1 MDESTIDDLL
11 ASSQDMKM
19 SALYDKAVNSLYEF
33 DKYILGNGLME
44 EHTHG
49 GLCAFVESL
58 MCDPMPR
65 VEYLEKH
72 SVDFTGS
79 GALSRDIKIFDRH
92 YDINEMNKKFRLIL
106 MPRGS
111 FKTTVVTIGFTLQ
124 TLLRDPN
131 IRILVDSEV
140 FDKSRAFI
148 SEMKGHLEGNKLY
161 RQLFFYKYGCY
172 PDDKKNSDKWTDSE
186 LNLAARHVSRK
197 EPNISAAGIGTT
209 KVGMHYD
216 MIICDDLHSEKNV
229 TTKDAINQVI
239 EHYKG
244 LLSLLEPNGIM
255 IVIGTR
261 WDYNDVYQYIIDHEI
276 KRFSVYARQALL
288 PGGQLLFP
296 ERLTKE
302 FLENQK
308 ISQGSYFFSCNP
320 GEAPILM
327 SDFSLKPIKDVKVG
341 DEVIGF
347 EFGKPDRKHR
357 LVKTVVTET
366 NSRVADVNKVHLDS
380 GKTIR
385 CTEDHRWFTGR
396 HDETHQPY
404 LKAKVGRPLLEVV
417 DVSEDTDI
425 ERLKAYQYLAGMI
438 DGEGACKYGST
449 SIHQSKEKNPEVYQ
463 RIKETLDFLDIK
475 YHQYD
480 NYFVLNG
487 GKKTKFD
494 ILRYGNPAKKH
505 QIVKTIMDNSGWMV
519 QRRDNVIEIEPDGR
533 EDVYAL
539 TTETGNYVVW
549 GYASKNCQYQNLPID
564 DDTAVFKYSDMKRVS
579 KDFIDG
585 RPINWFLTVD
595 PAISQDKY
603 ADYTAMVVAGYDNE
617 RNIYVKDVMR
627 ARMTPAEIVDNIF
640 YLYEVHKPSA
650 IGIENVAFQKTLQYS
665 LHDKMKERGWWLPVR
680 EIKRGASSKE
690 DRIKRLQP
698 FYEYGHIYHLDSC
711 ANIDDLEYE
720 LVHFPKGQT
729 DDMIDALSD
738 IVEIGYPPTGR
749 KTERSEDDTR
759 KRKNLLKMLSKPRSS
774 VTRY

>member
-1 MDESTIDDLL
+1 MDETKIDELL
-11 ASSQDMKM
+11 ASSGDMKM
-19 SALYDKAVNSLYEF
+19 SALYDKAVNSLYDF

-58 MCDPMPR
+58 VCDPMPR

-72 SVDFTGS
+72 AVDFTGS
-79 GALSRDIKIFDRH
+79 GDLARDVKIFDRH
-92 YDINEMNKKFRLIL
+92 YDINEMQKKFRLIL

-124 TLLRDPN
+124 QMLRDPN
-131 IRILVDSEV
+131 MRILVDSEV

-148 SEMKGHLEGNKLY
+148 SEMKGHLETNKTY
-161 RQLFFYKYGCY
+161 REIFYYKYGCY
-172 PDDKKNSDKWTDSE
+172 PDDKKNSEKWTDSE
-186 LNLAARHVSRK
+186 LNIAARNQSRK

-229 TTKDAINQVI
+229 TTKEAINQVI

-276 KRFSVYARQALL
+276 KRFSVYARQAIL

-296 ERLTKE
+296 ERLTRE

-308 ISQGSYFFSCNP
+308 ISQGSYFFS
-320 GEAPILM
+320 
-327 SDFSLKPIKDVKVG
+327 
-341 DEVIGF
+341 
-347 EFGKPDRKHR
+347 
-357 LVKTVVTET
+357 
-366 NSRVADVNKVHLDS
+366 
-380 GKTIR
+380 
-385 CTEDHRWFTGR
+385 
-396 HDETHQPY
+396 
-404 LKAKVGRPLLEVV
+404 
-417 DVSEDTDI
+417 
-425 ERLKAYQYLAGMI
+425 
-438 DGEGACKYGST
+438 
-449 SIHQSKEKNPEVYQ
+449 
-463 RIKETLDFLDIK
+463 
-475 YHQYD
+475 
-480 NYFVLNG
+480 
-487 GKKTKFD
+487 
-494 ILRYGNPAKKH
+494 
-505 QIVKTIMDNSGWMV
+505 
-519 QRRDNVIEIEPDGR
+519 
-533 EDVYAL
+533 
-539 TTETGNYVVW
+539 
-549 GYASKNCQYQNLPID
+549 CQYQNLPID
-564 DDTAVFKYSDMKRVS
+564 DDTAVFKYSDMKRVD

-617 RNIYVKDVMR
+617 RNIYVKDIMR
-627 ARMTPAEIVDNIF
+627 ARMTPSEIVDNIF
-640 YLYEVHKPSA
+640 YLYEVHKPAA
-650 IGIENVAFQKTLQYS
+650 IGVENVAFQKTLQYA

-680 EIKRGASSKE
+680 EIKRGSSSKE

-698 FYEYGHIYHLDSC
+698 FYEYGHIYHLKNC

-738 IVEIGYPPTGR
+738 IVEIGYPPSGR
-749 KTERSEDDTR
+749 KAERSEDDTR
-759 KRKNLLKMLSKPRSS
+759 KRKKLLTMLSKPRSS